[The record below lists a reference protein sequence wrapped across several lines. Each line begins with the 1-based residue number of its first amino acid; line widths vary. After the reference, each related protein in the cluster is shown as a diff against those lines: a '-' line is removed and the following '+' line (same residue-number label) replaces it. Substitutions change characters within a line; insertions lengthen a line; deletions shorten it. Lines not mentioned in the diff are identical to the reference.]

1 MSSYKRIRLSMSLS
15 IAPSE
20 EQRRILALLGEG
32 HNVLGDC
39 VAGSGKTTSVL
50 LLAQMYPGKRILQ
63 VTYNSQLKTEVRQ
76 KAAALSLTNLEIHT
90 YNSLCVKY
98 YHREGYKNDKLRDVT
113 ERDTPPLMPIPRKDI
128 VVLDETQDMTML
140 LYRLVKKFLVDS
152 PNKSPTLLCLGD
164 KYQGLYKFMGADARY
179 LTLAPSLWERP
190 FIPCTLTTSYR
201 LTNQMASFVNNVM
214 LGYPRITAVRAG
226 PKVLYKVCDPWRV
239 HSSICDALLPRLLDG
254 SVKPDDIF
262 VLAGSIKSA
271 KTPVRLLENAF
282 AAHGIPCYFPVS
294 DDKAIDEEVIGGKV
308 VFSTFHQAKGRE
320 RKIVI
325 LYGFDETYFQYYGKE
340 CDPLTCP
347 ETLYVAATRAKER
360 LFLLQSNAAA
370 PLPFLKATVA
380 EMAWLPYIEVQGM
393 PRVIAAAATTV
404 TDDRHNTTPT
414 DLVRYLSD
422 PTLTLLDAVATELF
436 EVEEGASYSVAI
448 PSKVTF
454 DGTVEDV
461 SDINGIAIPAMYEA
475 LTRKEESTIETYTRR
490 EYDNLCRDNEHPF
503 LRAAYAR
510 LGKTIKSATGFVRLT
525 VMYVSL
531 VEKLYHKMNQITR
544 HTWLTK
550 AMMDACFVALDKHV
564 PADAVYE
571 HEVDH
576 TTTAFPEYGT
586 ITVNGR
592 MDVVSDD
599 CVIELKCVD
608 ALTLE
613 HKMQLVVYAWM
624 WREAVAATE
633 GTRVFKLVNIRTGET
648 LRLRS
653 NSPFVDEAVRILMDN
668 KYTRLPEVSDA
679 VFVARCL
686 RGVEVPSSCAADS
699 NGSGF
704 LIVDETR
711 VTTLS
716 HV

>member
-1 MSSYKRIRLSMSLS
+1 MSLS
-15 IAPSE
+15 LAPSE
-20 EQRRILALLGEG
+20 EQRRILALIGEG
-32 HNVLGDC
+32 RNVLGDC

-76 KAAALSLTNLEIHT
+76 KGTALGLTNLEVHT

-113 ERDTPPLMPIPRKDI
+113 ERNTPPISPLPRKDV
-128 VVLDETQDMTML
+128 VVLDETQDMTMIF
-140 LYRLVKKFLVDS
+140 YRLVKKFLSES
-152 PNKSPTLLCLGD
+152 PNKHPTLLCLGD

-179 LTLAPSLWERP
+179 LTLSPSIWERP
-190 FIPCTLTTSYR
+190 FVPCTLTTSYR

-214 LGYPRITAVRAG
+214 LGYSRIKAVRAG
-226 PKVLYKVCDPWRV
+226 PKVTYKVCDPWQV
-239 HSSICDALLPRLLDG
+239 HTSICDTLLPHLLDG

-262 VLAGSIKSA
+262 VLAGSIKSS

-325 LYGFDETYFQYYGKE
+325 LYGFDDTYFQYYGKE
-340 CDPLTCP
+340 YDPTVCP

-360 LFLLQSNAAA
+360 LFLLQSNRAT
-370 PLPFLKATVA
+370 PLPFLKQTVA
-380 EMAWLPYIEVQGM
+380 EMAWLPYMEVQGV
-393 PRVIAAAATTV
+393 PRVIAAAAATK
-404 TDDRHNTTPT
+404 DDRHRTTPT
-414 DLVRYLSD
+414 ELVRYLSE
-422 PTLTLLDAVATELF
+422 PTLQLLDAVASELF
-436 EVEEGASYSVAI
+436 EVEEVASYSVAI
-448 PSKVTF
+448 PSKVGF

-475 LTRKEESTIETYTRR
+475 LTRKDESTIETYTR
-490 EYDNLCRDNEHPF
+490 EAYDSLCRDDEHPF

-531 VEKLYHKMNQITR
+531 VEKLYHKMNQIT
-544 HTWLTK
+544 HHNWITK

-564 PADAVYE
+564 PPDAKYE
-571 HEVDH
+571 LAMEH
-576 TTTAFPEYGT
+576 TSNAFPEYGA
-586 ITVNGR
+586 ITVCGR
-592 MDVVSDD
+592 MDVVSKDH
-599 CVIELKCVD
+599 VLEIKCVD

-613 HKMQLVVYAWM
+613 HKMQLVVYAWI
-624 WREAVAATE
+624 WREESAATE
-633 GTRVFKLVNIRTGET
+633 GSRVFKLVNIRTGDV

-653 NSPFVDEAVRILMDN
+653 NSHLIDEAVRILMDN
-668 KYTRLPEVSDA
+668 KYTKLPEVSDA
-679 VFVARCL
+679 VFVERCL
-686 RGVEVPSSCAADS
+686 RGVDVPRSCVADS
-699 NGSGF
+699 GSGF
-704 LIVDETR
+704 LLVDDAGINL
-711 VTTLS
+711 VS
-716 HV
+716 YV

>member
-1 MSSYKRIRLSMSLS
+1 
-15 IAPSE
+15 
-20 EQRRILALLGEG
+20 
-32 HNVLGDC
+32 
-39 VAGSGKTTSVL
+39 
-50 LLAQMYPGKRILQ
+50 MYPGKRILQ

-76 KAAALSLTNLEIHT
+76 KSVALGLTNLEVHT

-113 ERDTPPLMPIPRKDI
+113 ERNTSSLLPIPAKDI

-140 LYRLVKKFLVDS
+140 FYRLVKKFIADS
-152 PNKSPTLLCLGD
+152 PNKCPTLLCLGD

-179 LTLAPSLWERP
+179 LTLSPSIWERP
-190 FIPCTLTTSYR
+190 FVPCTLTTSYR
-201 LTNQMASFVNNVM
+201 LTNEMASFVNNVM

-226 PKVLYKVCDPWRV
+226 PKVIYKVCDPWQV
-239 HSSICDALLPRLLDG
+239 HSPICDALLPCILDG

-294 DDKAIDEEVIGGKV
+294 DDKAIDEEVISGKV

-340 CDPLTCP
+340 YDPTVCP

-360 LFLLQSNAAA
+360 LFLLQSNRAA
-370 PLPFLKATVA
+370 PLPFLKLTVA
-380 EMAWLPYIEVQGM
+380 EMAWLPYIEVQGV
-393 PRVIAAAATTV
+393 PRVVSAPGKV
-404 TDDRHNTTPT
+404 REDHHNTTPT
-414 DLVRYLSD
+414 ELVQYLSE
-422 PTLTLLDAVATELF
+422 PTLKLLDSVASELF
-436 EVEEGASYSVAI
+436 EVEEVASYSVSI
-448 PSKVTF
+448 PSKVAF

-475 LTRKEESTIETYTRR
+475 LTRKDESTIEIYTR
-490 EYDNLCRDNEHPF
+490 EVYDIMCRDNEHPF
-503 LRAAYAR
+503 LRAAYTR
-510 LGKTIKSATGFVRLT
+510 LGKTIKSAVGFVRLT

-531 VEKLYHKMNQITR
+531 VEKLYHKMNQIT
-544 HTWLTK
+544 HHNWLTK

-564 PADAVYE
+564 PADAKYE
-571 HEVDH
+571 LEMQH
-576 TTTAFPEYGT
+576 TSCAFPEYGT
-586 ITVNGR
+586 IAIKGR
-592 MDVVSDD
+592 MDVVSEDR
-599 CVIELKCVD
+599 VLEIKCVD

-624 WREAVAATE
+624 WREELEATE
-633 GTRVFKLVNIRTGET
+633 GSRVFKLVNIRTGDA

-668 KYTRLPEVSDA
+668 KYTKIPDVSDT
-679 VFVARCL
+679 VFVERCL
-686 RGVEVPSSCAADS
+686 KGVYASESRAEVVKA
-699 NGSGF
+699 SGF
-704 LIVDETR
+704 LLVEDTEINLVSY
-711 VTTLS
+711 V
-716 HV
+716 